1 MTRNRSIKRTAIRA
15 AVVVASILIVAFV
28 LVPQLAGVQLS
39 LLAQIKARYLLL
51 AIALEAAFLLAYAG
65 LTRAVLPRSSGT
77 GLSTVARINLSTLAV
92 SHLVPGGT
100 AAGTA
105 LGYRL
110 FRRAGIRASD
120 ACFAL
125 GTQGLG
131 SALVLNVILWIT
143 LMVSIPLR
151 GFDPRYITAAIIG
164 TVLIGFCVG
173 LVLLLTRGKERA
185 AKAIQRLARRMP
197 FVRAQ
202 SIERGVR
209 ALADRLAIM
218 RADRGLMARAFGWA
232 TAAWLLDAA
241 ILGVLVAAFG
251 HRVAPDGLL
260 IAFALANV
268 LGAIPIT
275 PRGLGVVEA
284 VLIPTLIAS
293 GTPRVSA
300 VLGVISYRLISFWAP
315 IPFGGAAYLSL
326 RRRWARAPDVPAAAD
341 VGAVEPP
348 LRRLRIGD
356 PLEWMRRPAPALSS
370 CRSGSR

>member
-1 MTRNRSIKRTAIRA
+1 MTRNKRIKRTALRA
-15 AVVVASILIVAFV
+15 AVVVASILIVVFV

-39 LLAQIKARYLLL
+39 LLAQIKARYLFL
-51 AIALEAAFLLAYAG
+51 AIALEAAFLLAYAA
-65 LTRAVLPRSSGT
+65 LTRAVLPRPNGP
-77 GLSTVARINLSTLAV
+77 GLATVARINLSTLAV

-120 ACFAL
+120 AWFAL

-131 SALVLNVILWIT
+131 SAVVLNVILWIT
-143 LMVSIPLR
+143 LLVSIPIR
-151 GFDPRYITAAIIG
+151 GFDPRYLTAAIVG
-164 TVLIGFCVG
+164 TVLIAFCAG

-185 AKAIQRLARRMP
+185 AQAIQRLTRRLP
-197 FVRAQ
+197 FVRAH
-202 SIERGVR
+202 SVDRGVR

-218 RADRGLMARAFGWA
+218 RADRGLVARAFGWA

-241 ILGVLVAAFG
+241 CLGVLIAAFG

-326 RRRWARAPDVPAAAD
+326 RRRWARVEALAD
-341 VGAVEPP
+341 
-348 LRRLRIGD
+348 
-356 PLEWMRRPAPALSS
+356 
-370 CRSGSR
+370 

>member
-1 MTRNRSIKRTAIRA
+1 MTRNRSLKRTAIRA
-15 AVVVASILIVAFV
+15 AVVVASILIVALV

-77 GLSTVARINLSTLAV
+77 GLGTVARINLSTLAV

-143 LMVSIPLR
+143 LMVSIPMR
-151 GFDPRYITAAIIG
+151 GFDARYITAAIVG
-164 TVLIGFCVG
+164 TVLIGFCTG

-185 AKAIQRLARRMP
+185 AKAIQGLARRLP
-197 FVRAQ
+197 FVRVD
-202 SIERGVR
+202 SVERGVR
-209 ALADRLAIM
+209 GLADRLAIM

-326 RRRWARAPDVPAAAD
+326 RRRWARAPDDPAAA
-341 VGAVEPP
+341 GEAVELPHRRP
-348 LRRLRIGD
+348 HLRD
-356 PLEWMRRPAPALSS
+356 PLEWMRRPVPAFSS
-370 CRSGSR
+370 CGSGSR